1 MTQHLPSSKE
11 SLARKFAIGAT
22 SDGYVNVTVF
32 AKNGETTTKTI
43 TKDEAYELGLQIL
56 QAAR

>member
-1 MTQHLPSSKE
+1 MTSSKE

-22 SDGYVNVTVF
+22 SDGLVNVTVF

>member
-1 MTQHLPSSKE
+1 MNSAYE
-11 SLARKFAIGAT
+11 SLRRKFAIGAT

-32 AKNGETTTKTI
+32 AKSGETTTKTI